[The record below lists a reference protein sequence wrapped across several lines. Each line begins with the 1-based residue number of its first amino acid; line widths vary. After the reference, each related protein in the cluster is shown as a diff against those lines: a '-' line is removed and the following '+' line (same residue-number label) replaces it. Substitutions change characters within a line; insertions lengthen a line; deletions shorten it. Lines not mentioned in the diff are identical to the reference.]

1 MGEYVNGFLLNISQ
15 NKTLGE
21 NFQEIF
27 KILQKKCKSATMC
40 TAHIVQQQKHK
51 LDK

>member
-21 NFQEIF
+21 NFQEIL
-27 KILQKKCKSATMC
+27 KILQKKCKKRNN
-40 TAHIVQQQKHK
+40 VQQQKHK